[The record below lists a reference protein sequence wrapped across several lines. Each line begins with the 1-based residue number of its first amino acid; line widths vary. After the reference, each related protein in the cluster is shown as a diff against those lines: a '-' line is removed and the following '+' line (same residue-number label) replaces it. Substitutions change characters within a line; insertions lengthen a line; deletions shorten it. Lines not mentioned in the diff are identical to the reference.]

1 MPRPYNYDLRKKAV
15 EAILNGATIM
25 EVSQFLNVSYRTVQR
40 WLRQWSET
48 GDVHPK
54 EGYQKGHS
62 HKLKDLEEFQQF
74 VDANPGLT
82 QREMAAHFSVSR
94 ATIWK
99 ALQKIGY
106 THKKKRISIKS
117 ETPESDRLTVS

>member
-48 GDVHPK
+48 GDVRPK

-82 QREMAAHFSVSR
+82 QREIAAHFGVSR

-106 THKKKRISIKS
+106 TLRKKRTSITSKTAKS
-117 ETPESDRLTVS
+117 GKLIAS